1 MAKPMNPHPDF
12 PVGAAVRVRTMAP
25 TTRPAKQLLAGRI
38 GTVVRS
44 SLDAI
49 LVTFPGEKY
58 GEHFQP
64 HHLDRVG
71 DPAG

>member
-1 MAKPMNPHPDF
+1 MAKPMNPHADF
-12 PVGAAVRVRTMAP
+12 PVGATVRVRTMSP
-25 TTRPAKQLLAGRI
+25 TTRPAKQRLAGRV

-44 SLDAI
+44 SAGAI

-64 HHLDRVG
+64 HHLDRVAN
-71 DPAG
+71 PAG